1 MARTDAA
8 RWLLHHLKEK
18 GYTRQ
23 LADWLGSSLKA
34 TGGASP
40 EERTWLFDVE
50 GASALYDAYRSV
62 HLCLALNLG
71 CRVCALIWACL
82 QMGWDTAFVDV

>member
-1 MARTDAA
+1 MKGSLALRNGASTVQQPLMAHTDAA

-18 GYTRQ
+18 GYSRQ

-34 TGGASP
+34 TGGANP

-62 HLCLALNLG
+62 HLHL
-71 CRVCALIWACL
+71 
-82 QMGWDTAFVDV
+82 DF